1 MIKKLSTVFF
11 LCLAVT
17 LTACSSKPPKT
28 ENIASKVTNEA
39 IKPKESTVNTPP
51 NANTQNKTV
60 STVKKVFTLDELKK
74 YNGENG
80 TPAYVAIDGVVYD
93 VTNNDNWQN
102 GKHEGVAAGND
113 LSGALNSSPHG
124 KSVLEKLPIVGTL
137 KK

>member
-1 MIKKLSTVFF
+1 MIKKLSAIFF

-28 ENIASKVTNEA
+28 ENIATKVTNEA
-39 IKPKESTVNTPP
+39 IKPKEITVNTPP
-51 NANTQNKTV
+51 NANTQNNTV
-60 STVKKVFTLDELKK
+60 SSVKKVFTLDELKK

-113 LSGALNSSPHG
+113 LSAALNSSPHG
-124 KSVLEKLPIVGTL
+124 KSVLGKLPIVGTL